1 MRIIIKK
8 YIKPILQAIGAYVFA
23 YRFYSFLLFMK
34 IKIINRFYKIFYKTA
49 PILLYHRIFAPS
61 ADPVMLCVTPACFES
76 HLEFLKKYYNV
87 LPLSE
92 LSGRLATGTLEGDE
106 AAITFDDGYRDNLVN
121 ALPLLEKYDIPATIF
136 ITTGQL
142 GKKASFV
149 WDMKYV
155 ASDRATF
162 LSDEDIRILS
172 NHRLIEIGAHTDT
185 HRRLSDLD
193 AAEQRADISESKTI
207 LENITG
213 KKITAFAYPFG
224 NVHDFDES
232 SKKIA
237 KELGFNFS
245 YSNTQI
251 LAKETKDRFCIPR
264 INVRECTASE
274 LSKKLK
280 NK

>member
-172 NHRLIEIGAHTDT
+172 NFIKIPREIMPNTVAIC
-185 HRRLSDLD
+185 SV
-193 AAEQRADISESKTI
+193 ESKS
-207 LENITG
+207 N
-213 KKITAFAYPFG
+213 
-224 NVHDFDES
+224 
-232 SKKIA
+232 A
-237 KELGFNFS
+237 KVPIQW
-245 YSNTQI
+245 T
-251 LAKETKDRFCIPR
+251 
-264 INVRECTASE
+264 
-274 LSKKLK
+274 
-280 NK
+280 